1 MQHNEELPLLIATKE
16 NPHAAMKTQCSKK
29 KKTISQGV
37 KTAGLSDLKTSAGN
51 ELLVAGGIQEETAEV
66 WAGVSARRVQC

>member
-1 MQHNEELPLLIATKE
+1 
-16 NPHAAMKTQCSKK
+16 MKTQCSKK
-29 KKTISQGV
+29 KKNTSQGV

-66 WAGVSARRVQC
+66 WAGVLARRVQC